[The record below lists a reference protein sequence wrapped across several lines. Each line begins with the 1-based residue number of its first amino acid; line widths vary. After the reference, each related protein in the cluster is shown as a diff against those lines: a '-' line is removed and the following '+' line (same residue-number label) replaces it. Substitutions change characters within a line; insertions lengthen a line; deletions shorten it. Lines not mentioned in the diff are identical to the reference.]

1 MTGAEQGLLL
11 LTSALGDPDRKP
23 LTVAQFRTLTQR
35 VRQSVPAQEDRT
47 LQPQDLVK
55 LGYDEEFAYRVLT
68 LLCDK
73 EKLQH
78 YVQAAAQFD
87 CCPITRRSE
96 NYPDTLRK
104 ILGEEAPSSLWAK
117 GDVSILNLP
126 GVALVGSRNLLEAN
140 KAFAYDV
147 GKQAAL
153 HGLVL
158 ISGNARGAD
167 YVAQESALAHG
178 GKVISIIA
186 DSLKKCPVRKNIIYL
201 SEDGFDMCFSA
212 QRALQR
218 NRLIHA
224 LGEKVFVAQCNLYK
238 GGTWSGTVKNL
249 QLGKR
254 AVLCF
259 DDGSEAVREL
269 VQKGARTIGADEI
282 AACIEEK

>member
-11 LTSALGDPDRKP
+11 LTSVLGDSDRKP

-35 VRQSVPAQEDRT
+35 VRQSVPSHENRE
-47 LQPQDLVK
+47 LQTDDLVK
-55 LGYDEEFAYRVLT
+55 LGYDEEFACRVLT
-68 LLCDK
+68 LLCEK
-73 EKLQH
+73 EKLYN
-78 YVQAAAQFD
+78 YVQKASQFD
-87 CCPITRRSE
+87 CYPITRRAE
-96 NYPDTLRK
+96 HYPDTLRK
-104 ILGEEAPSSLWAK
+104 ILGDEAPGSLWAK
-117 GDVSILNLP
+117 GDMSILNLP
-126 GVALVGSRNLLEAN
+126 GVALVGSRNLLDAN
-140 KAFAYDV
+140 KAFAYEV

-167 YVAQESALAHG
+167 CVAQESALAHG

-201 SEDGFDMCFSA
+201 SEDGFDMPFSA
-212 QRALQR
+212 QRALFR

-224 LGEKVFVAQCNLYK
+224 MGEKVFVAQCNLYK

-249 QLGKR
+249 QQGKR
-254 AVLCF
+254 AVFCF
-259 DDGSEAVREL
+259 ADGSDAVSEL
-269 VQKGARTIGADEI
+269 VQKGARAIGADKL